1 MNIPA
6 PAKPFYQ
13 MSPTELREMV
23 ERMHF
28 KLLTRLDTETQV
40 RLLYG
45 AFRIGKPLQFEE
57 TCGAQGEFRP
67 IHIVGSVF
75 FYTDCLEADEI

>member
-1 MNIPA
+1 MSIPA

-57 TCGAQGEFRP
+57 TCGAHGRFEP
-67 IHIVGSVF
+67 IEIVGDVF
-75 FYTDCLEADEI
+75 FYLDPLGAD